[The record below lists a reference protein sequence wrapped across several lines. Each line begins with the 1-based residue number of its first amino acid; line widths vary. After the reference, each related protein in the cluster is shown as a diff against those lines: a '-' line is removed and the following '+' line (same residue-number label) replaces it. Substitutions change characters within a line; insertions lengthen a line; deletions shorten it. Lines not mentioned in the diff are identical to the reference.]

1 MKIYLVGGA
10 VRDKL
15 LNIEV
20 YENDWVVVGAS
31 ENELTSKGYKKIGKD
46 FPVFLHPETKE
57 EYALARKERKSG
69 TGHKGFKFKF
79 DSSVSLEEDLLRRDL
94 TVNAIAKDS
103 NGELI
108 DPYNGIEDLNNRIL
122 RKVSSAFE
130 EDPLRVLRV
139 ARFAS
144 KLKFL
149 GFEIEDETLNLMS
162 KISSSGEIETL
173 SKERIWLET
182 SKALSTKN
190 PEVFFSVLDE
200 VGCLQRI
207 VDSVSI
213 NLKALE
219 DVSEENL
226 IIVSDNQIHNSLKIS
241 KGLDTGLGGWFNM
254 LLMLSGIYSLKTIKE
269 VIRGYTGDRKAKQL
283 YSEFDKIDVLKFL
296 NFSGNSFSQVFG
308 DGYLRPFELA
318 TFRLNNMNEIIQN
331 WGDYI
336 LHAKYL
342 PQRGASFLLNDKNQV
357 IYKFF
362 SNDVLGYSSNMR
374 DPLKFLFDLIKE

>member
-190 PEVFFSVLDE
+190 PEVFFSILDE

-207 VDSVSI
+207 VHSVSM

-219 DVSEENL
+219 DVSKENEDLAIRWSAAIVENENL
-226 IIVSDNQIHNSLKIS
+226 EEINVSFNAPKEFGEVSLVCRNLRFFYEQDLSPNSVMELIHKADFLRKPDRFLRAEKASQYIDQDKALGNEFWKQIHKLLIDIQADPSLKEGKLIA
-241 KGLDTGLGGWFNM
+241 KKLHQDRLAA
-254 LLMLSGIYSLKTIKE
+254 LK
-269 VIRGYTGDRKAKQL
+269 
-283 YSEFDKIDVLKFL
+283 KFL
-296 NFSGNSFSQVFG
+296 
-308 DGYLRPFELA
+308 
-318 TFRLNNMNEIIQN
+318 
-331 WGDYI
+331 
-336 LHAKYL
+336 
-342 PQRGASFLLNDKNQV
+342 
-357 IYKFF
+357 
-362 SNDVLGYSSNMR
+362 SN
-374 DPLKFLFDLIKE
+374 I

>member
-31 ENELTSKGYKKIGKD
+31 ENELASKGYKKIGKD

-149 GFEIEDETLNLMS
+149 GFEIEDETLKLMS
-162 KISSSGEIETL
+162 KISNSGEIETL

-200 VGCLQRI
+200 VGCLQLIYLLSKTGQLEYQSIIYEFVSRTHCLKLYLDQYI
-207 VDSVSI
+207 VK
-213 NLKALE
+213 LF
-219 DVSEENL
+219 
-226 IIVSDNQIHNSLKIS
+226 QP
-241 KGLDTGLGGWFNM
+241 
-254 LLMLSGIYSLKTIKE
+254 LKTYQAFLGS
-269 VIRGYTGDRKAKQL
+269 RL
-283 YSEFDKIDVLKFL
+283 YV
-296 NFSGNSFSQVFG
+296 
-308 DGYLRPFELA
+308 
-318 TFRLNNMNEIIQN
+318 
-331 WGDYI
+331 
-336 LHAKYL
+336 
-342 PQRGASFLLNDKNQV
+342 
-357 IYKFF
+357 
-362 SNDVLGYSSNMR
+362 
-374 DPLKFLFDLIKE
+374 

>member
-108 DPYNGIEDLNNRIL
+108 DPYNGIEDINNRIL

-149 GFEIEDETLNLMS
+149 GFEIEDETLKLMS
-162 KISSSGEIETL
+162 KISNSGEIETL

-219 DVSEENL
+219 DVSKENEDLAIRLSL
-226 IIVSDNQIHNSLKIS
+226 IHI
-241 KGLDTGLGGWFNM
+241 
-254 LLMLSGIYSLKTIKE
+254 
-269 VIRGYTGDRKAKQL
+269 
-283 YSEFDKIDVLKFL
+283 
-296 NFSGNSFSQVFG
+296 
-308 DGYLRPFELA
+308 
-318 TFRLNNMNEIIQN
+318 
-331 WGDYI
+331 
-336 LHAKYL
+336 
-342 PQRGASFLLNDKNQV
+342 
-357 IYKFF
+357 
-362 SNDVLGYSSNMR
+362 
-374 DPLKFLFDLIKE
+374 

>member
-31 ENELTSKGYKKIGKD
+31 ENELASKGYKKIGKD

-108 DPYNGIEDLNNRIL
+108 DPYNGIEDINNRIL

-149 GFEIEDETLNLMS
+149 GFEIEDATLNLMS
-162 KISSSGEIETL
+162 
-173 SKERIWLET
+173 
-182 SKALSTKN
+182 
-190 PEVFFSVLDE
+190 
-200 VGCLQRI
+200 
-207 VDSVSI
+207 
-213 NLKALE
+213 
-219 DVSEENL
+219 
-226 IIVSDNQIHNSLKIS
+226 
-241 KGLDTGLGGWFNM
+241 
-254 LLMLSGIYSLKTIKE
+254 
-269 VIRGYTGDRKAKQL
+269 
-283 YSEFDKIDVLKFL
+283 
-296 NFSGNSFSQVFG
+296 
-308 DGYLRPFELA
+308 
-318 TFRLNNMNEIIQN
+318 
-331 WGDYI
+331 
-336 LHAKYL
+336 
-342 PQRGASFLLNDKNQV
+342 
-357 IYKFF
+357 
-362 SNDVLGYSSNMR
+362 
-374 DPLKFLFDLIKE
+374 